1 MKHVNTAAFSAGA
14 LDARAR
20 TRHVP
25 AFPPVMRGAL
35 MPVIR
40 TIRRDLGL
48 STGDLLV
55 LGALLSFLPCKDRE
69 TGVERPIGPDM
80 VLVVFA
86 SNATLCNRAN
96 GMDERALRRHL
107 SRLSDAGLV
116 RRKQSATGKRFPLK
130 RDGVIRDAF
139 GIDLTPL
146 LERHA
151 ELADRADEA
160 RREAE
165 ELRALRAEALALR
178 AAALETAA
186 PHDGEARSFLEQVKT
201 VLRRAT
207 LTAELVHDLIRTI
220 THMLTSDA
228 PDPQPAPCPVK
239 PEPGQRARPATHPA
253 PKAPVA
259 LRPSAPDAA
268 PSHPRALPGERPPE
282 PGPRSAG
289 DGRNDRQQDPSQI
302 NLKKRTRASDI
313 AALWQRCE
321 LVGMAFPHPP
331 EGDAGLLKVVYEF
344 GLLIHFD
351 GRILAE
357 GVRHL
362 GPHRLLEV
370 LDYIGRNGA
379 SIRCRHSY
387 LSKIM
392 LRRATIL
399 DGPPCPSSFQEPR

>member
-1 MKHVNTAAFSAGA
+1 MRHIKTTAFSAGA
-14 LDARAR
+14 RDMRVR
-20 TRHVP
+20 TRDVP

-86 SNATLCNRAN
+86 SNATLCDRAN

-107 SRLSDAGLV
+107 SRLSDAGLI

-130 RDGVIRDAF
+130 RDGMIRDAF

-151 ELADRADEA
+151 ELADRAEEA

-165 ELRALRAEALALR
+165 ELRALRAQALALR
-178 AAALETAA
+178 AEALETAA
-186 PHDGEARSFLEQVKT
+186 PHDEEARSFLEQVKT

-220 THMLTSDA
+220 TRMLTSKA
-228 PDPQPAPCPVK
+228 PDPKEAPCPAH
-239 PEPGQRARPATHPA
+239 PEPGQTPGSATPPAQE
-253 PKAPVA
+253 APVA
-259 LRPSAPDAA
+259 PQLTAPDEA
-268 PSHPRALPGERPPE
+268 PSHPRAMPTKCPPE
-282 PGPRSAG
+282 TGSRSAG
-289 DGRNDRQQDPSQI
+289 DGRNVRHQDPSQI
-302 NLKKRTRASDI
+302 NLKKRTRASGL

-321 LVGMAFPHPP
+321 LVEIAFPDPP
-331 EGDAGLLKVVYEF
+331 ETDSELLKVIYDF
-344 GLLIHFD
+344 GQLTRFD
-351 GRILAE
+351 ERILAE

-379 SIRCRHSY
+379 SIRCRYSY

-392 LRRATIL
+392 LRKGNDPDRPAL
-399 DGPPCPSSFQEPR
+399 PV

>member
-1 MKHVNTAAFSAGA
+1 
-14 LDARAR
+14 
-20 TRHVP
+20 
-25 AFPPVMRGAL
+25 

-55 LGALLSFLPCKDRE
+55 LGALLSFLPCKDRD
-69 TGVERPIGPDM
+69 TGAERPIGPDM

-86 SNATLCNRAN
+86 SNATLCDRAN

-107 SRLSDAGLV
+107 SRLSDAGLI

-130 RDGVIRDAF
+130 RDGMIRDAF

-146 LERHA
+146 LERHT
-151 ELADRADEA
+151 ELTDRAEEA

-178 AAALETAA
+178 AEALETAA
-186 PHDGEARSFLEQVKT
+186 PCNEEARSFLDQVKT

-207 LTAELVHDLIRTI
+207 LTAELIHDLIRTI
-220 THMLTSDA
+220 TRMLTSKA
-228 PDPQPAPCPVK
+228 PDPKQPPCPVE
-239 PEPGQRARPATHPA
+239 PEPRQDARPATPPEH
-253 PKAPVA
+253 
-259 LRPSAPDAA
+259 AA
-268 PSHPRALPGERPPE
+268 PTAPHLSASNEAPSDLRALPRECPPDT
-282 PGPRSAG
+282 GPRSAG
-289 DGRNDRQQDPSQI
+289 DGRNVRQQDPSQI
-302 NLKKRTRASDI
+302 NLKKRTRASGL
-313 AALWQRCE
+313 AELWQRCE
-321 LVGMAFPHPP
+321 LVEMAFPDPP
-331 EGDAGLLKVVYEF
+331 ETDNELLKVIYEF
-344 GLLIHFD
+344 GQLTRFD
-351 GRILAE
+351 ERILAE

-379 SIRCRHSY
+379 SIRCRYSY

-392 LRRATIL
+392 LRKGDDSDWSAL
-399 DGPPCPSSFQEPR
+399 PV

>member
-1 MKHVNTAAFSAGA
+1 
-14 LDARAR
+14 
-20 TRHVP
+20 
-25 AFPPVMRGAL
+25 

-55 LGALLSFLPCKDRE
+55 LGALLSFLPCKDRD
-69 TGVERPIGPDM
+69 TGAERPIGPDM

-86 SNATLCNRAN
+86 SNATLCDRAN

-107 SRLSDAGLV
+107 SRLSDAGLI

-130 RDGVIRDAF
+130 RDGMIRDAF

-146 LERHA
+146 LERHT
-151 ELADRADEA
+151 ELTDRAEEA

-178 AAALETAA
+178 AEALETAA
-186 PHDGEARSFLEQVKT
+186 PCNEEARSFLDQVKT

-207 LTAELVHDLIRTI
+207 LTAELIHDLIRAI
-220 THMLTSDA
+220 TRMLTPEA
-228 PDPQPAPCPVK
+228 PIPEQAPCPVG
-239 PEPGQRARPATHPA
+239 PDPRQNDRPATP
-253 PKAPVA
+253 PGQKAPVDPH
-259 LRPSAPDAA
+259 LSAPDEA
-268 PSHPRALPGERPPE
+268 PSHLRALPKDCPPE
-282 PGPRSAG
+282 TGPRSAG
-289 DGRNDRQQDPSQI
+289 DGRNVRQHDPSQI
-302 NLKKRTRASDI
+302 NLKKRTRASSI

-321 LVGMAFPHPP
+321 LVEMAFPDPP
-331 EGDAGLLKVVYEF
+331 ETDSGLLKVIYEF
-344 GLLIHFD
+344 GQLTRFD
-351 GRILAE
+351 ERTLAE

-379 SIRCRHSY
+379 SIRCRYSY
-387 LSKIM
+387 LSKII
-392 LRRATIL
+392 LRQGDDPDRAAL
-399 DGPPCPSSFQEPR
+399 PV